1 MCLSEDGQNNKQKP
15 LNQRKEE
22 ESNTKSKMKTTMK
35 QKTLFKPLLLEF
47 AWEVCNKVGGIYTVI
62 QSKVPFI
69 QEYWQDQ
76 YCLIGPVLQ
85 DHLPAEFQLEARYDK
100 TDIFSKLVKS
110 LNDKGVEAYY
120 GDWLIPGKPKVILLG
135 LQKEIKQINK
145 VKKHYSSHHGIPFN
159 ADPLV
164 DRVMAFAN
172 ASNHLLKHFKK
183 IVPKN
188 SPVIAHF
195 HEWMSAAP
203 ILEIKRLK
211 LNYSTVFTT
220 HATALGRY
228 MAGNESDFYI
238 KLPQIE
244 WSSQA
249 KHYNI
254 EPQAYIERGAAQ
266 NATVLTTVS
275 NITDQEC
282 EYLLGRKS
290 DVIVPN
296 GLNVERF
303 EALHEFQNLH
313 LKYKQKINE
322 FVMSHFFSSYT
333 FDFNDTLYFF
343 TSGRYEYVNKGYDLT
358 LEALYRLNAK
368 MKAAKINK
376 TVVMFFITKRPFQLI
391 NPLVME
397 LRSLIEELKQTSESI
412 KDQIGDK
419 LFYAAV
425 QQADNQLPDLNEM
438 VDDFWK
444 FRFRKTLQS
453 LKTKYNSLPLV
464 VTHNLLDDLNDDILK
479 SLRQNECYNQPSNP
493 VKIIYHPDFVDSTNP
508 LFKLDYSEFVRGCH
522 LGIFPSYYEP
532 WGYTPVECIV
542 RGVPTISSDLSGFGD
557 YAKKHVEEVR
567 QNDSGVFIL
576 SRRNRTFDE
585 SAEQLANQ
593 LLSFVQQ
600 DRRERIAQRNRVE
613 RVSDKFS
620 WRSLGHFYIKA
631 YQKAMEEE

>member
-1 MCLSEDGQNNKQKP
+1 
-15 LNQRKEE
+15 
-22 ESNTKSKMKTTMK
+22 MK

-76 YCLIGPVLQ
+76 YCLVGPVLNK
-85 DHLPAEFQLEARYDK
+85 HLPAEFQRELKTDK
-100 TDIFSKLVKS
+100 NDIFSKLVKT

-135 LQKEIKQINK
+135 LQKELEQIEKIRKN
-145 VKKHYSSHHGIPFN
+145 YQTRYQIPFN
-159 ADPLV
+159 GDPLV
-164 DRVMAFAN
+164 DKVLAFAN
-172 ASNHLLKHFKK
+172 SSTQLLKYFNKQ
-183 IVPKN
+183 ITKN
-188 SPVIAHF
+188 TPVIAHF
-195 HEWMSAAP
+195 HEWMAAAP
-203 ILEIKRLK
+203 ILEIDRQKLK
-211 LNYSTVFTT
+211 YSTVFTT

-228 MAGNESDFYI
+228 MAANESDFYI
-238 KLPQIE
+238 KLPQINWQDE
-244 WSSQA
+244 A

-254 EPQAYIERGAAQ
+254 EPQAYIERYAAQ
-266 NATVLTTVS
+266 KTDVLTTVS

-282 EYLLGRKS
+282 EYLLGRNS

-322 FVMSHFFSSYT
+322 FVMSHFFGSYT
-333 FDFNDTLYFF
+333 FDFDNTLYFF

-358 LEALYRLNAK
+358 LEALYRLNEK
-368 MKAAKINK
+368 MKRAKIKK
-376 TVVMFFITKRPFQLI
+376 TIVMFFITRRPFQLI

-397 LRSLIEELKQTSESI
+397 LRSLIDELKETCRSI
-412 KDQIGDK
+412 QDGIGKK
-419 LFYAAV
+419 LFYTAV
-425 QQADNQLPDLNEM
+425 QQDNNQLPDLNEM

-453 LKTKYNSLPLV
+453 LKTKYNSLPLI
-464 VTHNLLDDLNDDILK
+464 VTHNLLDDKNDDILN
-479 SLRQNECYNQPSNP
+479 SLRDNQFYNQSDNP
-493 VKIIYHPDFVDSTNP
+493 VKVIYHPDFVDSTNP

-557 YAKKHVEEVR
+557 YAKKHVDEIGHS
-567 QNDSGVFIL
+567 DSGVFIL

-600 DRRERIAQRNRVE
+600 ERRERIAQRNKVE
-613 RVSDKFS
+613 RISDKFS
-620 WRSLGHFYIKA
+620 WNSLGHFYIKA
-631 YQKAMEEE
+631 YQKAMEE